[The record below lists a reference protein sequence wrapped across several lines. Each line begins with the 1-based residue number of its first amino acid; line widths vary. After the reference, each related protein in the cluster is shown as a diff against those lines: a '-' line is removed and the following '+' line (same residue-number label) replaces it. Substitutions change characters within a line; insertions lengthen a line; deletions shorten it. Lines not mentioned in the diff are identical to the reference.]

1 MKRAKYE
8 WIIQFSLAVV
18 GIRVLML
25 PKAVWSRKDL
35 GSETETGHEN
45 QRARFKDEEKPI
57 P

>member
-1 MKRAKYE
+1 MKRVKHE